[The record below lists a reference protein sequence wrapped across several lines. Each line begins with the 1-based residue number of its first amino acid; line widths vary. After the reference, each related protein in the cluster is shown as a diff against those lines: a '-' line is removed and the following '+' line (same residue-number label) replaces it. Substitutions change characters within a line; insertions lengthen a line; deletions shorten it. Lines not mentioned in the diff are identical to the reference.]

1 MTDLQHVDLATDWNA
16 GVERLISTVLESRAT
31 TPASDVYPTREEL
44 ELNSRYWVEV
54 VEVEPAEQED
64 EMGNPEPLIITKR
77 LSNFGFKVSLG
88 GWDSSRFL
96 SKFVTESVNSLYVIH
111 SSNSELADRLVR
123 ALTELEVAPRVA
135 ALTTKE
141 AAEAS
146 ENIDE
151 EHIIERVDAL
161 VAYRAAA

>member
-1 MTDLQHVDLATDWNA
+1 MLRTS
-16 GVERLISTVLESRAT
+16 LISTRAT

-54 VEVEPAEQED
+54 VEVEPTEQED
-64 EMGNPEPLIITKR
+64 EMGNPEPLIIAKR

-96 SKFVTESVNSLYVIH
+96 SKFATESVNSLYMIH
-111 SSNSELADRLVR
+111 RSNSELADRLVR
-123 ALTELEVAPRVA
+123 ALTELEVAAQVA

-146 ENIDE
+146 ENIAE